1 MAVLS
6 KGNLFDPVLVTD
18 LINKVKGHSSLA
30 VLSAREPIPF
40 NGMVLCQET
49 VQVKLKDFLKLP
61 SVLNYPILLD
71 IVLHSRSVTGSHN
84 NYVS

>member
-1 MAVLS
+1 MKKISKRVLS
-6 KGNLFDPVLVTD
+6 SLLVL
-18 LINKVKGHSSLA
+18 SLA
-30 VLSAREPIPF
+30 CGTLAAC
-40 NGMVLCQET
+40 GGKDKLVLCQET